1 MIQLIRD
8 WLRNRRRRII
18 MQCLG
23 RRALRTGDETD
34 PECFS
39 RVRRHLE
46 REAGTYLS

>member
-18 MQCLG
+18 IEYLG
-23 RRALRTGDETD
+23 KRVLRTGDEID
-34 PECFS
+34 QQCFS
-39 RVRRHLE
+39 RIREDME